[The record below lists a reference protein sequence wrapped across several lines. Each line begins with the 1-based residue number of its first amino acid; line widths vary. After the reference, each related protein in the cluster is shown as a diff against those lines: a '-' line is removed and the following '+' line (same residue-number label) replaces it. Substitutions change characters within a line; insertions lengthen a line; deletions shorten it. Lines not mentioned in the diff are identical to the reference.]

1 MGKTHDTQKY
11 HAALVTEDNSGILN
25 PEGRLRYYEIT
36 SNLSEEFE
44 KKKEIPIVDPVA
56 QIQMNKS
63 KQDKSLIKENKRE
76 LETTVY
82 DRNNVKRKE
91 SIGGYIPIN
100 HL

>member
-11 HAALVTEDNSGILN
+11 HAALATENNTEILN
-25 PEGRLRYYEIT
+25 PESRLRYYEIT

-44 KKKEIPIVDPVA
+44 KKKEIPIVDLIE
-56 QIQMNKS
+56 QIQMNKN

-76 LETTVY
+76 LETMVY
-82 DRNNVKRKE
+82 DRNNVKRKG
-91 SIGGYIPIN
+91 SVGGYIPIN